1 MVPQTGLGVGTCVL
15 SVCGA
20 ASKPFA
26 MLAGATG
33 WRVWGLG
40 LRPPQ
45 ASNTASPASDDRSGP
60 TEINA
65 KSSDLF
71 PKNV

>member
-1 MVPQTGLGVGTCVL
+1 MVPRTGLGAWTCVF
-15 SVCGA
+15 STRGA
-20 ASKPFA
+20 AGKPFA
-26 MLAGATG
+26 TFAGAAG
-33 WRVWGLG
+33 WQMWGLG

-45 ASNTASPASDDRSGP
+45 AYDTASPASGNRSGP